1 MSNFASEESEKPSG
15 TAMATR
21 DVLLKLGFTTYQAEI
36 TDKQP
41 GYKYNFG
48 NIILKAYQLT
58 NLTLRPVMQ
67 FSGFSMSPDKFR
79 VTEIYFD
86 IPMEV
91 ETYELGVAYI
101 AYYLES
107 SFKPKFPTPWLEQ
120 GRDWKELLP
129 WRRRMR
135 LYEARPQC
143 YADADW
149 FRVAV
154 KKLLACGERA
164 DDDQLF
170 EVSCF
175 DEILRF
181 KMDGQTV
188 SLPIRGKD

>member
-1 MSNFASEESEKPSG
+1 
-15 TAMATR
+15 
-21 DVLLKLGFTTYQAEI
+21 
-36 TDKQP
+36 
-41 GYKYNFG
+41 
-48 NIILKAYQLT
+48 
-58 NLTLRPVMQ
+58 
-67 FSGFSMSPDKFR
+67 
-79 VTEIYFD
+79 
-86 IPMEV
+86 
-91 ETYELGVAYI
+91 
-101 AYYLES
+101 
-107 SFKPKFPTPWLEQ
+107 
-120 GRDWKELLP
+120 
-129 WRRRMR
+129 MR

-188 SLPIRGKD
+188 SLPIRGNDWPNVYIGKTKRLAKISKRTPSGGVPISVWEGRLTIGRIPLELDH